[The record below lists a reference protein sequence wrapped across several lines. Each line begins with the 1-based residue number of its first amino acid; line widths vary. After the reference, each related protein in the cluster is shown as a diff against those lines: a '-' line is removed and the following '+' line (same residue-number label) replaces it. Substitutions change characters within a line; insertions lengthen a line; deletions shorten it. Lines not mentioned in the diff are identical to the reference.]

1 MARGGVGRVQ
11 QPREPLI
18 LPRERRLVPNAQR
31 VDGLNLKERI
41 RLEIENEKKVKA
53 AVDYKIEN
61 LRKLKQAYR
70 HSQGGQ
76 PPGAAGGRA
85 RGRGGVADEVGLA
98 EERLMQIHREREEV
112 RRQALR
118 FERQQLAQ
126 RRESPV
132 SAAAPPPM
140 RQEEARP
147 PPRLQAGNERYEQRS
162 PTPGGGVRAEH
173 VAARSRDPSP
183 PPDPEP
189 AGPSR
194 PLNPREAR
202 AARKEAEIRKREEEL
217 ARARQE
223 YAHERQAAQHKQQQI
238 YAPSGHAQ
246 PPPQPPARGYGGGCP
261 PAEAESES
269 KVQFRHEAHRPQHEL
284 RAAEAQAHAVDQP
297 FEGDIGGRLA
307 QLEMQ
312 ATAHEH
318 RIYYLT
324 QQMEDEDAMARK
336 IRDDQDSY
344 DSPRQAR
351 ADARGGLRADV
362 MEQGGLRDKLE
373 EIQSFCVEKLGHEL
387 YEGVH
392 KFMQAQ
398 SADSVPEDLLRD
410 FGEEMRKQLGP
421 ARLHFF
427 PLVDK
432 VVYLE
437 ELISQ

>member
-1 MARGGVGRVQ
+1 M
-11 QPREPLI
+11 P
-18 LPRERRLVPNAQR
+18 
-31 VDGLNLKERI
+31 
-41 RLEIENEKKVKA
+41 
-53 AVDYKIEN
+53 
-61 LRKLKQAYR
+61 
-70 HSQGGQ
+70 
-76 PPGAAGGRA
+76 
-85 RGRGGVADEVGLA
+85 
-98 EERLMQIHREREEV
+98 
-112 RRQALR
+112 
-118 FERQQLAQ
+118 
-126 RRESPV
+126 
-132 SAAAPPPM
+132 
-140 RQEEARP
+140 
-147 PPRLQAGNERYEQRS
+147 
-162 PTPGGGVRAEH
+162 
-173 VAARSRDPSP
+173 ARSRDPSP

-189 AGPSR
+189 PGPSR
-194 PLNPREAR
+194 PLNPKEAR
-202 AARKEAEIRKREEEL
+202 AVRKEAEIRKREEER

-246 PPPQPPARGYGGGCP
+246 PPPQPPARGCL
-261 PAEAESES
+261 PAEAELEG
-269 KVQFRHEAHRPQHEL
+269 KVRFKNEARPPQHEH
-284 RAAEAQAHAVDQP
+284 RAAEAPAGQH

-318 RIYYLT
+318 RIFYLT

-351 ADARGGLRADV
+351 ADARGVLRADV
-362 MEQGGLRDKLE
+362 MEQGDLRDKLE
-373 EIQSFCVEKLGHEL
+373 EIRSFCVGKLGHDL

-398 SADSVPEDLLRD
+398 SADSVPADLLRD

>member
-1 MARGGVGRVQ
+1 MQ
-11 QPREPLI
+11 QPREPLV
-18 LPRERRLVPNAQR
+18 LPREPRLVPNTQR

-41 RLEIENEKKVKA
+41 RLEIANEKKVKA

-61 LRKLKQAYR
+61 LRKLQKAYR
-70 HSQGGQ
+70 HSQGGP
-76 PPGAAGGRA
+76 PPGAAGGRG
-85 RGRGGVADEVGLA
+85 RGRGRVGVDDEVGLA

-132 SAAAPPPM
+132 AAAAPPPM
-140 RQEEARP
+140 RLEEARP
-147 PPRLQAGNERYEQRS
+147 PPRPQAGDERYEQRP
-162 PTPGGGVRAEH
+162 PTPGAGARPQH
-173 VAARSRDPSP
+173 VPARSRDPSP

-189 AGPSR
+189 PGPSR
-194 PLNPREAR
+194 PLNPKEAR
-202 AARKEAEIRKREEEL
+202 AVRKEAEIRKREEEL

-246 PPPQPPARGYGGGCP
+246 PPPQPPARGCL
-261 PAEAESES
+261 PAEAELEG
-269 KVQFRHEAHRPQHEL
+269 KVRFKNEARPPQHEH
-284 RAAEAQAHAVDQP
+284 RAAEAPAGQH

-318 RIYYLT
+318 RIFYLT

-336 IRDDQDSY
+336 IRGDQDSY

-351 ADARGGLRADV
+351 ADARGVLRADV
-362 MEQGGLRDKLE
+362 MEQGDLRDKLE
-373 EIQSFCVEKLGHEL
+373 EIRSFCVGKLGHEL

-398 SADSVPEDLLRD
+398 SADSVPADLLRD